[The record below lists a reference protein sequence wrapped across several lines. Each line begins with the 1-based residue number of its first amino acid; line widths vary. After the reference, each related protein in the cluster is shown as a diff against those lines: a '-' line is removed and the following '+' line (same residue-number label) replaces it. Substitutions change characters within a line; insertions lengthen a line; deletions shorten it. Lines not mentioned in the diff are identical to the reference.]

1 MLQPNS
7 IKTLLKMRKSTP
19 KNPEKVDAK
28 GETDEAAASLLLLK
42 ETDNYLKEHMQWKKE
57 HEQHN
62 IELQAQLAM
71 GSAPITKEEVKYEES
86 EQSKNAHQQFT
97 HIMEEYQQI
106 KPPTKKIEP
115 VKMPLKVEE
124 KDYSKLKTDI
134 ELNKYMQANY
144 ADLQK
149 KLSTENDMLKDL
161 ELLQSE
167 LQEQTTALDDV
178 IGRIDNCAPDQSA
191 IASKITSEYDDIKNI
206 LKHYL
211 LSPSPLQL
219 LST

>member
-1 MLQPNS
+1 
-7 IKTLLKMRKSTP
+7 MRKSTP
-19 KNPEKVDAK
+19 KNTEKTDSK

-42 ETDNYLKEHMQWKKE
+42 ETDEYLKGHMQWKKE

-71 GSAPITKEEVKYEES
+71 NTEHLVKEEVKYVES
-86 EQSKNAHQQFT
+86 EQSKHAHQQFNN
-97 HIMEEYQQI
+97 IMEEYQQK
-106 KPPTKKIEP
+106 KPIAKKIEP
-115 VKMPLKVEE
+115 AKVQVKVEE
-124 KDYSKLKTDI
+124 KDYSKLKTDV
-134 ELNKYMQANY
+134 EVNKYMQANY

-167 LQEQTTALDDV
+167 LQEQATALDDV

-191 IASKITSEYDDIKNI
+191 IASKINSEYDDIKNI

-211 LSPSPLQL
+211 LHIYPAV
-219 LST
+219 

>member
-1 MLQPNS
+1 
-7 IKTLLKMRKSTP
+7 MRKSTP
-19 KNPEKVDAK
+19 KNTDKADSK

-42 ETDNYLKEHMQWKKE
+42 ETDEYLKGHMQWKKE

-71 GSAPITKEEVKYEES
+71 NTAPVEKKEVKYEES
-86 EQSKNAHQQFT
+86 EESKHAHQQFNS
-97 HIMEEYQQI
+97 IMEEYQQK
-106 KPPTKKIEP
+106 KPIAKKLES
-115 VKMPLKVEE
+115 VKMPVKVEE
-124 KDYSKLKTDI
+124 KDYSKLKTDV
-134 ELNKYMQANY
+134 EVNKYMQANY

-149 KLSTENDMLKDL
+149 KLTTENDMLKDL

-178 IGRIDNCAPDQSA
+178 IGRIDNCAPDKSS
-191 IASKITSEYDDIKNI
+191 IASKINSEYDDIKNI

-211 LSPSPLQL
+211 LHTYP
-219 LST
+219 TI